1 MKFMTGHKRKSS
13 RTTRRARS
21 GRSSLKRPSSSPT
34 ARTVA
39 LEVLL
44 RRLEESQYVQEL
56 LETHPG
62 FLRLSAR
69 DRHLAQELV
78 YGVVRWQSTLDW
90 LVLQATEGRRVKK
103 TVLQILRLGLYQL
116 FWLDRI
122 PDHAAVNETT
132 ELAKRYGLTQ
142 YAALVNAI
150 LRHYTRERESTR
162 RALEELRRTDPARG
176 YSHPAWLVERWM
188 QRWGRDRTIQLLQW
202 NNEPAPVYARINLLK
217 TTPTRL
223 IELWREEGVEYD
235 FGYWPWVPENLFFLI
250 HSSKPVSE
258 LRSWREGLFYIQDP
272 STYLAVRALEPRPG
286 QRILDLCAAP
296 GGKTT
301 LIAQEIED
309 TGTILALDVD
319 PQRVQRIEENCHRMG
334 IESVVAG
341 ELPCP
346 EEGEAPGEGWFDR
359 VLVDAPCSNT
369 GVMRRRV
376 DLRWRIRPEEL
387 TRLQALQQELL
398 HRASLVVKPGGVLVY
413 STCSLEPEEN
423 RQVVDQF
430 LAQHPE
436 FRLDWDQELFPPET
450 RSDGAYVA
458 RLIRRESDSVD
469 TVPAEKPNEPKD

>member
-1 MKFMTGHKRKSS
+1 MTNHKRKTP
-13 RTTRRARS
+13 RTASRARS
-21 GRSSLKRPSSSPT
+21 RRSSLKPPVSSPT

-39 LEVLL
+39 LDVLL
-44 RRLEESQYVQEL
+44 QRLKEPQYVQEL

-90 LVLQATEGRRVKK
+90 LVYRCTEGRRVKK
-103 TVLQILRLGLYQL
+103 PILQILRLGLYQL

-122 PDHAAVNETT
+122 PDHAAVHEST
-132 ELAKRYGLTQ
+132 ELTKRYGFPQ

-150 LRHYTRERESTR
+150 LRHYTRERESAR
-162 RALEELRRTDPARG
+162 RALEELRNTDPARG

-188 QRWGRDRTIQLLQW
+188 QRWSQDRTIQLLRW
-202 NNEPAPVYARINLLK
+202 NNEPAPVYARVNLLK
-217 TTPTRL
+217 TDPAQL
-223 IELWREEGVEYD
+223 IERWRKEGVEYD
-235 FGYWPWVPENLFFLI
+235 FGYWDWVPENLFFSIRSPRPLL
-250 HSSKPVSE
+250 E
-258 LRSWREGLFYIQDP
+258 LTSWQEGLFYIQDP
-272 STYLAVRALEPRPG
+272 STYLAIRALDLRPG

-309 TGTILALDVD
+309 TGTILALDID
-319 PQRVQRIEENCHRMG
+319 PQRVQRIEENCRRLG

-341 ELPCP
+341 ELPGP
-346 EEGEAPGEGWFDR
+346 EEDEAPAEGWFDR

-387 TRLQALQQELL
+387 PRLQATQQELL
-398 HRASLVVKPGGVLVY
+398 HRASLVVKPGGILVY

-430 LAQHPE
+430 LATHPE
-436 FRLDWDQELFPPET
+436 FRLDWDRELFPPEAQ
-450 RSDGAYVA
+450 SDGAYVA
-458 RLIRRESDSVD
+458 RLIR
-469 TVPAEKPNEPKD
+469 EKGDASS